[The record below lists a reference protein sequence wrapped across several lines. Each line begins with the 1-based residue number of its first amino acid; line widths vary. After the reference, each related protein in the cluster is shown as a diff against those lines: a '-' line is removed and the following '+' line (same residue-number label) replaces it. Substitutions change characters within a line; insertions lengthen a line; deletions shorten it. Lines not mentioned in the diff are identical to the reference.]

1 MNGDCSLLISVLILH
16 SVDAF
21 VLQVQSC
28 DHAMA
33 VFSDVE
39 NCVTF
44 IDCKVDLRSIL
55 R

>member
-1 MNGDCSLLISVLILH
+1 MLISVLILY
-16 SVDAF
+16 SVGAF

-44 IDCKVDLRSIL
+44 IDCMVDLGFIL
-55 R
+55 G

>member
-1 MNGDCSLLISVLILH
+1 MNGDCSLLISVLILY

-39 NCVTF
+39 YCVIF
-44 IDCKVDLRSIL
+44 IDCMVDLGSIL